1 MKFKILWGID
11 VLITLVVLYFFL
23 LGLADGSVSAFNA
36 GLWFAILVGLGMIM
50 AGSLW
55 LRSSGRPRSAMALL
69 LALAVPGLLA
79 GAFLLIVLITNP
91 RWN

>member
-69 LALAVPGLLA
+69 FALAVPGLLA